1 MDLTNN
7 LSGTVAALPKE
18 IGDVVGPI
26 LQSAFDR
33 IDALETKLAAQESDI
48 VTQLDA
54 CLGKR
59 IDQLFAGLDARLPS
73 SIPVWTAPKLPNT

>member
-7 LSGTVAALPKE
+7 LSGAVAALPKE

-48 VTQLDA
+48 VTQL
-54 CLGKR
+54 
-59 IDQLFAGLDARLPS
+59 FAGLDARLPA
-73 SIPVWTAPKLPNT
+73 SIPVWTKPAPTSTT